1 MPLRHVR
8 PLSHEDW
15 VAFLE
20 GLERGPTPE
29 QTKAIHDAMETAK
42 HVMVPCEDC

>member
-1 MPLRHVR
+1 MALRHVR

-20 GLERGPTPE
+20 DLERGPTPE
-29 QTKAIHDAMETAK
+29 QTKAIHDAMEKAK
-42 HVMVPCEDC
+42 HLTAPCEDC